1 MALHDAD
8 ARLTT
13 AAGYT
18 RRVGRTDN
26 GSGTLR
32 WVDRS
37 QRWELRVQVDGV
49 RRSEFFS
56 VSAFGSKQRAEI
68 AAKRRR
74 RVLAGEAAAGLLVL
88 ARDMPLDEFVDRF
101 IERQTHLEEATKQ
114 EYRGRLKH
122 LLRLF
127 PGKGIRALESGDQV
141 AWFFGRLRDEKY
153 SPKMIAHVRYVVGL
167 VLDLAAVQGYI
178 KRNPIRAER
187 IKTPTVD
194 PREYR
199 LFRAPEV
206 FAMLDAPD
214 VQGTP
219 LEALIALM
227 GLSALR
233 PGEAIG
239 LRWADLD
246 GEWLRVRTSGRRQ
259 TTKTAAGRRRIKLP
273 ARVMDTV
280 AALEASR
287 PMGEDRLFPGMT
299 VKALDGRLHRLQ
311 RRLGIAPPGRPYDLR
326 HTAITHAIAYA
337 QTTPGVSIADVA
349 RWAGH
354 RRNSTTLD
362 TYCHVL
368 DSSPGLADVMAEA
381 YRVELA
387 RLGETIDDALVATP
401 PATPFESASA

>member
-1 MALHDAD
+1 MPSLDAD
-8 ARLTT
+8 GRMTT
-13 AAGYT
+13 AAGYS
-18 RRVGRTDN
+18 RRGGRADD
-26 GSGTLR
+26 GAGTLR
-32 WVDRS
+32 WVERS
-37 QRWELRVQVDGV
+37 QRWELRVQAGGV
-49 RRSEFFS
+49 RQSEYFS
-56 VSAFGSKQRAEI
+56 VRAFGSRQRAEA
-68 AAKRRR
+68 AAKRRQ

-88 ARDMPLDEFVDRF
+88 ARDMPLDQFVERF
-101 IERQTHLEEATKQ
+101 IERQTHLEEATKH
-114 EYRGRLKH
+114 EYRSRLKH

-153 SPKMIAHVRYVVGL
+153 SPKLISHVRYVVGL

-199 LFRAPEV
+199 LFRAPEI
-206 FAMLDAPD
+206 FAMLDAPE
-214 VQGTP
+214 VQAGP

-246 GEWLRVRTSGRRQ
+246 DEWLRVRTSGRRQ
-259 TTKTAAGRRRIKLP
+259 TTKTRAGRRRIKLA
-273 ARVMDTV
+273 ARV
-280 AALEASR
+280 LEALAR
-287 PMGEDRLFPGMT
+287 VEACRVAGEDRMFPGMT

-311 RRLGIAPPGRPYDLR
+311 RRLGIEPPGRPYDLR

-337 QTTPGVSIADVA
+337 QVTPGVSIADVA

-368 DSSPGLADVMAEA
+368 DSSPG
-381 YRVELA
+381 R
-387 RLGETIDDALVATP
+387 
-401 PATPFESASA
+401 